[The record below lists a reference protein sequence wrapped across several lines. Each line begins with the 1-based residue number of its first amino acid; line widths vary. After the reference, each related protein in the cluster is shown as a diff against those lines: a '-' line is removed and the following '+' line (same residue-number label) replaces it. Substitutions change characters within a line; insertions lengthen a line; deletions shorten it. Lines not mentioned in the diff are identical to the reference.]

1 MKLPHAPPQES
12 PEKIFQLPAQ
22 KLQALLGAAVRCEA
36 EGKYRHWEILRH
48 LPTPNGFRHEDWWG
62 AIKLVRRPA
71 LKPLPLT
78 DAGGK
83 PFRYAVTDM
92 IARLLHEIDLGAGG
106 NIGMPDPIV
115 NPQTRSQYV
124 MHSLFQE
131 AVTSS
136 QLEGAATTRAVAKEM
151 LRTGR
156 PPQTRGERMILNNYV
171 TMQRIA
177 EWKQRQLDEELIFE
191 MHRMVTEG
199 TLDNPDAGGRL
210 RRADEKITVQDTIT
224 GEVFYSPPPA
234 GQLKQRLRKL
244 CEFANGSVLD
254 VGKGRGRFIHPV
266 VRAIL
271 LHFWLAYDH
280 PFVDGNGRT
289 ARALFYWSM
298 LRQGYWLFE
307 FVSISEIL
315 VKAPAQYA
323 TSFLY
328 TETDGNDATYFLL
341 YQCEVI
347 RRAIATLHQYIER
360 KSKQLREIETTLKG
374 TTLLNHRQQALI
386 THALR
391 HPGSRYTIEGH
402 RRSHG
407 VAYETARYDLLG
419 LVKSRLL
426 EPRKVGRA
434 FAFVAPADIGD
445 RLHTPRQQRQND
457 SGTDRAS
464 TR

>member
-1 MKLPHAPPQES
+1 MKHPQTPPSKAPQD
-12 PEKIFQLPAQ
+12 ILA
-22 KLQALLGAAVRCEA
+22 LQPDRLAALLAQAVRAEA
-36 EGKYRHWEILRH
+36 EGKYRHWDTLRH
-48 LPTPNGFRHEDWWG
+48 MAPPKDFTIEEWWG
-62 AIKLVRRPA
+62 AIKLVRQAA

-78 DAGGK
+78 DANGQQ
-83 PFRYAVTDM
+83 FRYAVTDM

-106 NIGMPDPIV
+106 NIGMPDPIA
-115 NPQTRSQYV
+115 NSQTRSQYV

-156 PPQTRGERMILNNYV
+156 PPQTRGERMILNNYL

-177 EWKQRQLDEELIFE
+177 EWKQRALDEQLIFE

-199 TLDNPDAGGRL
+199 TLDDPTAGGRF
-210 RRADEKITVQDTIT
+210 RREDEKITVQDAIT
-224 GEVFYSPPPA
+224 GEVFHSPPPA
-234 GQLKQRLRKL
+234 SQLRQRLKKL
-244 CEFANGSVLD
+244 CAFANGSIDD
-254 VGKGRGRFIHPV
+254 VGKPHGRFVHPV

-298 LRQGYWLFE
+298 LRQEYWLFE

-323 TSFLY
+323 MSFLH
-328 TETDGNDATYFLL
+328 TETDGNDVTYFLH
-341 YQCEVI
+341 YQCYVI
-347 RRAIATLHQYIER
+347 GRAITSLHKYIER
-360 KSKQLREIETTLKG
+360 KSKELRETETALRGSTD
-374 TTLLNHRQQALI
+374 LNHRQQALV

-391 HPGSRYTIEGH
+391 HPGSRYTIQGH

-407 VAYETARYDLLG
+407 IVYQTARSDLLELANAG
-419 LVKSRLL
+419 LLDTKKSGRTFSFIVPTDIAQRLQKL
-426 EPRKVGRA
+426 TA
-434 FAFVAPADIGD
+434 
-445 RLHTPRQQRQND
+445 QRD
-457 SGTDRAS
+457 EL
-464 TR
+464 